1 MSEDSLI
8 ELQNLVDECPYC
20 QTAQTLYLLNLK
32 RLNDEMFHTRLPH
45 TAIHVSN
52 RNRLKQ
58 SVEQVETLVSKEA
71 SLMHKVAS
79 TSSATGMRSLA
90 DVEPVETSE
99 FKGKTISEL
108 LNLTKP
114 TPVSRPAPKAQ
125 NTDDKFLEMLR
136 LEAFAK
142 VHERLSEAQAA
153 MTKTNFL
160 ESPERK
166 EATKKIMDNV
176 IATNPKIS
184 KIDELSDT
192 KLKKAQH
199 WKLKE
204 EHSLRD
210 DFELVSETLAQL
222 YISQGAHAKAREI
235 YKTLGKIHPE
245 KADQFKKQASSLR
258 QTRSKK
264 S

>member
-8 ELQNLVDECPYC
+8 ALENLVDECPYC

-32 RLNDEMFHTRLPH
+32 RLGDEMFHTRLPH

-52 RNRLKQ
+52 RNRLKS
-58 SVEQVETLVSKEA
+58 SVEQIENIVSKEMGTRYEVRGTR
-71 SLMHKVAS
+71 LPQS
-79 TSSATGMRSLA
+79 TPRTPHPATSPPDFA
-90 DVEPVETSE
+90 
-99 FKGKTISEL
+99 GKTISEL
-108 LNLTKP
+108 LNLAKP
-114 TPVSRPAPKAQ
+114 TTLSRPAPNPQ

-142 VHERLSEAQAA
+142 VHERLNEAQAV
-153 MTKTNFL
+153 MKKTNFL
-160 ESPERK
+160 ENPERK

-184 KIDELSDT
+184 KIDELSDA

-199 WKLKE
+199 WKVKE

-210 DFELVSETLAQL
+210 NFELVSETLAQL

-245 KADQFKKQASSLR
+245 KADQFKKQASALR

-264 S
+264 T

>member
-1 MSEDSLI
+1 MTEKMLQNIMLDYSQMSEDSLI

-20 QTAQTLYLLNLK
+20 QTAQALYLLNLK
-32 RLNDEMFHTRLPH
+32 RLSDKTFHTRLPH
-45 TAIHVSN
+45 TAIHVRN
-52 RNRLKQ
+52 RNKLKQ
-58 SVEQVETLVSKEA
+58 SVEQVEKILAKKTGERQKAKGERFEGFKE
-71 SLMHKVAS
+71 
-79 TSSATGMRSLA
+79 
-90 DVEPVETSE
+90 
-99 FKGKTISEL
+99 KTISEL
-108 LNLTKP
+108 LNLAKP
-114 TPVSRPAPKAQ
+114 AAISRPASNPQ

-142 VHERLSEAQAA
+142 VHERLNEAHAV
-153 MTKTNFL
+153 MNKTNFL

-166 EATKKIMDNV
+166 EATKKIMDKV

-210 DFELVSETLAQL
+210 NFELVSETLAQL

-245 KADQFKKQASSLR
+245 KADQFKKQASALR

-264 S
+264 I

>member
-1 MSEDSLI
+1 MTEKTLQNIMLNYSQMSEDSLI
-8 ELQNLVDECPYC
+8 ELKNLVDDCPYC
-20 QTAQTLYLLNLK
+20 QTAQALYLLNLK
-32 RLNDEMFHTRLPH
+32 RLGDESFHARLPH

-52 RNRLKQ
+52 RNKLKQ
-58 SVEQVETLVSKEA
+58 SVEQVEKIFA
-71 SLMHKVAS
+71 KK
-79 TSSATGMRSLA
+79 
-90 DVEPVETSE
+90 TSE
-99 FKGKTISEL
+99 RIEGFKEKTISEL
-108 LNLTKP
+108 LNLAKP
-114 TPVSRPAPKAQ
+114 TAASRPAPKAQ
-125 NTDDKFLEMLR
+125 NTDDRFLEMLR

-142 VHERLSEAQAA
+142 VHERLSEAQAV
-153 MTKTNFL
+153 MNKTNFL
-160 ESPERK
+160 ETPERK

-184 KIDELSDT
+184 KIDDLSDA

-199 WKLKE
+199 WKVKE

-210 DFELVSETLAQL
+210 NFELVSETLAQL

-245 KADQFKKQASSLR
+245 KADQFKKQAAALR

-264 S
+264 A

>member
-1 MSEDSLI
+1 MLDYSRMSEDSLVA
-8 ELQNLVDECPYC
+8 LKNLVDECPYC
-20 QTAQTLYLLNLK
+20 QTAQILYLLNLK
-32 RLNDEMFHTRLPH
+32 RLGDDSFHARLPH
-45 TAIHVSN
+45 TAIHVRN
-52 RNRLKQ
+52 RNRLKN
-58 SVEQVETLVSKEA
+58 SVEQVENIVSKEMGTR
-71 SLMHKVAS
+71 LPQS
-79 TSSATGMRSLA
+79 TPRTPHPATSPPDFA
-90 DVEPVETSE
+90 
-99 FKGKTISEL
+99 GKTISDL
-108 LNLTKP
+108 LNLAKP
-114 TPVSRPAPKAQ
+114 TLVSRPAPKAP

-142 VHERLSEAQAA
+142 VHERLNEAHTV
-153 MTKTNFL
+153 MSKTNFL
-160 ESPERK
+160 ETPERK

-210 DFELVSETLAQL
+210 NFELVSETLAQL

-245 KADQFKKQASSLR
+245 KADQFKKQAAALR

-264 S
+264 T